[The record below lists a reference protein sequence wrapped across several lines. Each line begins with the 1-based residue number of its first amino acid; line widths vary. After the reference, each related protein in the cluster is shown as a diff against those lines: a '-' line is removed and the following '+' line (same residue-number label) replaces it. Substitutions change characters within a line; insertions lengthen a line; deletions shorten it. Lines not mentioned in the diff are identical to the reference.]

1 MPPSRASVALARRA
15 VELDSAGDAVGAA
28 SAYEDAARSLEG
40 DASTSASDED
50 ARSILLKAK
59 EYLARARELSS
70 ARSSAVAST
79 SRGREEAPSTRKSSS
94 SSAMAGAA
102 AVGACA
108 GFALLGP
115 VSAVVAAG
123 AMAYGTPR
131 RDAFAT
137 AARGAGRAAVT
148 TVTSPPQWNNDYKI
162 TEKAAAAVSSA
173 AKAASDFDR
182 EREVTKTVGRGVGV
196 ALSAASEFDRRHE
209 VTKTIGRGV
218 GVALSAGLDAARDV
232 TSSASSNRASPPGDD
247 VAR

>member
-15 VELDSAGDAVGAA
+15 VELDAAGDAASAA
-28 SAYEDAARSLEG
+28 SVYEEAARSLEG

-50 ARSILLKAK
+50 ARSILLKAE
-59 EYLARARELSS
+59 EYRARARELSGSRASASASASAS
-70 ARSSAVAST
+70 ARG
-79 SRGREEAPSTRKSSS
+79 GREEAPATRASGSS

-123 AMAYGTPR
+123 AMAYGTTR
-131 RDAFAT
+131 RDAFGT

-148 TVTSPPQWNNDYKI
+148 TVTSLRKWNNEYKI

-182 EREVTKTVGRGVGV
+182 EHEVTKTVGRTMST
-196 ALSAASEFDRRHE
+196 AARAASDFDRRHE

-218 GVALSAGLDAARDV
+218 GTALGAGLDAARDAASEPRS
-232 TSSASSNRASPPGDD
+232 TRPPSA
-247 VAR
+247 